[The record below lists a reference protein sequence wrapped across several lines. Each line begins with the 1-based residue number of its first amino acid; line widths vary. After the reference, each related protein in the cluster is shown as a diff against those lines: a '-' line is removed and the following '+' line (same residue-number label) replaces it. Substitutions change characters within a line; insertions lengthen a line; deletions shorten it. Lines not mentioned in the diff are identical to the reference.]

1 MEQIYY
7 DIDKKV
13 AYTSNSGPLSTE
25 DDINKNK
32 IDFSQFSGDAEFYIV
47 HITGNGEQICK
58 KRYEGGFE
66 NGEFDGEGK
75 LFSKDGNVYEGEF
88 KDGKM
93 VDGEGII
100 VYKNGDEYKGDIK
113 NKEPNG
119 SGTFTYANGNIYK
132 EYNGE
137 FKDGEFNGQGTLI
150 FANGDKYKGNFK
162 DGEYDD
168 EGTLYYN
175 GKKKYKGKFENDKYN
190 GKGLFYN
197 NQLRFRGQ
205 FDNDVRMYG
214 TSYLNKAH
222 GNKKCYTLSRTD
234 DGSKKL
240 TYFLDGENVTLTI
253 DKDGKLQWSGNITEN
268 TKEKA
273 KTLFG
278 SFSEEE
284 SEGYDLLLANLALI
298 NTNNNIVQY
307 SNDVDFDPHQQ
318 EDFRNQFEKFANFAK
333 KPENKGK
340 VVTSELYPESHAVG
354 IVYKDGKFVVIDTSG
369 AIYLDKEAVKV
380 LKEKNIDI
388 LEYYKGQT
396 IGNCVWHQ
404 EWQLMNLP
412 MIY

>member
-1 MEQIYY
+1 M
-7 DIDKKV
+7 
-13 AYTSNSGPLSTE
+13 
-25 DDINKNK
+25 
-32 IDFSQFSGDAEFYIV
+32 
-47 HITGNGEQICK
+47 
-58 KRYEGGFE
+58 
-66 NGEFDGEGK
+66 
-75 LFSKDGNVYEGEF
+75 
-88 KDGKM
+88 
-93 VDGEGII
+93 
-100 VYKNGDEYKGDIK
+100 
-113 NKEPNG
+113 
-119 SGTFTYANGNIYK
+119 
-132 EYNGE
+132 
-137 FKDGEFNGQGTLI
+137 
-150 FANGDKYKGNFK
+150 
-162 DGEYDD
+162 
-168 EGTLYYN
+168 
-175 GKKKYKGKFENDKYN
+175 
-190 GKGLFYN
+190 
-197 NQLRFRGQ
+197 
-205 FDNDVRMYG
+205 
-214 TSYLNKAH
+214 
-222 GNKKCYTLSRTD
+222 
-234 DGSKKL
+234 
-240 TYFLDGENVTLTI
+240 
-253 DKDGKLQWSGNITEN
+253 QWSGNITEN

-298 NTNNNIVQY
+298 NTNDNIVQY